1 MKNKEKGKVKKT
13 MNNQPLLAESLLI
26 EQEPEKI
33 GEYVYEITNK
43 FVYETAKQWN
53 DFMIES
59 LYKTYK
65 KLGVSHVLLICEEDF
80 ERYLKET
87 LPEWLKKERNKL

>member
-1 MKNKEKGKVKKT
+1 MKNKEKGEGKKT
-13 MNNQPLLAESLLI
+13 MNNKPLLAESLLI

-33 GEYVYEITNK
+33 GEYIYKIVNNYS
-43 FVYETAKQWN
+43 YETAKQWN
-53 DFMIES
+53 DFIIES

-65 KLGVSHVLLICEEDF
+65 KLGVSRVLLICEEDF

-87 LPEWLKKERNKL
+87 LQDWIKKERNKL

>member
-1 MKNKEKGKVKKT
+1 
-13 MNNQPLLAESLLI
+13 MNNRLLLAESLLI

-33 GEYVYEITNK
+33 GEYVYKIVNTYA
-43 FVYETAKQWN
+43 YETAKQWN
-53 DFMIES
+53 DFVFDS

-87 LPEWLKKERNKL
+87 LPGWIEKERNKDNESQQEKN

>member
-1 MKNKEKGKVKKT
+1 
-13 MNNQPLLAESLLI
+13 MNNRPLLAETVLI
-26 EQEPEKI
+26 DGEPKAIKI

-43 FVYETAKQWN
+43 YVYESAKSWN
-53 DFMIES
+53 DFIIEA

-65 KLGVSHVLLICEEDF
+65 KLDVSHVLLINEEDF

-87 LPEWLKKERNKL
+87 LPDWIKKERNKL

>member
-1 MKNKEKGKVKKT
+1 MKNKEKGKGKKT

-26 EQEPEKI
+26 KQEPEKI

-53 DFMIES
+53 DFMIDA

-65 KLGVSHVLLICEEDF
+65 KLGVSRVLLICEEDF

-87 LPEWLKKERNKL
+87 LPDWIKKERNKL

>member
-1 MKNKEKGKVKKT
+1 
-13 MNNQPLLAESLLI
+13 MNNRPLLAETLLI
-26 EQEPEKI
+26 EQEPSKI
-33 GEYVYEITNK
+33 GDYLYEIVNKYVYES
-43 FVYETAKQWN
+43 AKSWN

-65 KLGVSHVLLICEEDF
+65 KLGVSRVLLICEEDF

-87 LPEWLKKERNKL
+87 LPDWIKKERNKL

>member
-26 EQEPEKI
+26 EQEPKKFNDPI
-33 GEYVYEITNK
+33 YAVINK
-43 FVYETAKQWN
+43 YAYDTAKHWN
-53 DFMIES
+53 DFMIDA

>member
-1 MKNKEKGKVKKT
+1 MTNH
-13 MNNQPLLAESLLI
+13 PLLAESILI
-26 EQEPEKI
+26 EQEPNKI
-33 GEYVYEITNK
+33 GDYLYEITNK

-53 DFMIES
+53 DFTIDA

-65 KLGVSHVLLICEEDF
+65 KLGISHVLLICEDDF

-87 LPEWLKKERNKL
+87 LPDWIKKERNKL

>member
-1 MKNKEKGKVKKT
+1 
-13 MNNQPLLAESLLI
+13 MNNHPLLAETLLI
-26 EQEPEKI
+26 EQEPSKI

-65 KLGVSHVLLICEEDF
+65 KLGVSQVLLICEEDF

-87 LPEWLKKERNKL
+87 LPDWIKKERNKL

>member
-1 MKNKEKGKVKKT
+1 MTNH
-13 MNNQPLLAESLLI
+13 PLLAESILI
-26 EQEPEKI
+26 EQEPNKI
-33 GEYVYEITNK
+33 GDYLYEITNK

-53 DFMIES
+53 DFTIDA

-65 KLGVSHVLLICEEDF
+65 KLGISHVLLICEEDF

-87 LPEWLKKERNKL
+87 LPDWIKKERNKL